1 MMSHSI
7 ARNRGT
13 RPRVWGVPSEEVRC
27 GINGRLEI
35 PMDKPLTLEQVIE
48 FLLEAPLFESLDSTE
63 LSQVVHIMQVQG
75 FRDGQSV
82 FREGD
87 DGDAWYVVF
96 RGRAVV
102 TKESPFGP
110 SKEIA
115 LLEGPM
121 CFGEMAILDGSSRSA
136 TVRSEG
142 ETTVFRFPR
151 TPFQRLLDEGN
162 LGAYK
167 LVLAMAQILSQ
178 RQRQITQQ
186 LADLLGEDVVG
197 GAAVR
202 GAIGEM
208 LDTYTVSE

>member
-1 MMSHSI
+1 MEIASMGIIPSPSGACGMTSARGESMDRSI
-7 ARNRGT
+7 
-13 RPRVWGVPSEEVRC
+13 
-27 GINGRLEI
+27 
-35 PMDKPLTLEQVIE
+35 TLEQVIH
-48 FLLEAPLFESLDSTE
+48 FLLETPMFEELDAAE
-63 LSQVVHIMQVQG
+63 LSEIVHIMQVQG

-186 LADLLGEDVVG
+186 LADLLGEDVIG